1 MFGLG
6 VEEVDHRYEASVED
20 AKVYVGPVSD
30 GLDRYGRDLDD
41 EECELRDDLRRSES
55 DGNYTIPWVRY
66 AEIEIRSM
74 CSQSSWK
81 PKPEQQPVL

>member
-6 VEEVDHRYEASVED
+6 VEEIDHRYEASVED

-41 EECELRDDLRRSES
+41 EECELCGMISAGQS
-55 DGNYTIPWVRY
+55 DCNYTMGEVCG
-66 AEIEIRSM
+66 IRSM

-81 PKPEQQPVL
+81 PKPEQQPAL